1 MTRLPFSRRHLL
13 AGVAGIA
20 TLPAGVLP
28 VLAQAPT
35 NQAPTSQAPAAG
47 TPRRGG
53 VLRVSVDQAASV
65 IHPLRSRVNPEY
77 LVTELLYSN
86 LTRLKPD
93 MTPEP
98 DLATAWTPNAD
109 LTEWRFTLRQGVV
122 FHDGSPCTAADVAA
136 TFKAILDPKTAS
148 PARTNVGPIA
158 GVEAVD
164 AQTLLFR
171 LSAPYA
177 DLPVAVA
184 YTSARI
190 IPARFAEGDID
201 ALARQAVGT
210 GPFKLVSYE
219 PDRRIIVTR
228 NENYYDPARPYLDR
242 VEVMVFP
249 DSTAEASAL
258 ISGDTDLMSNAG
270 QGEFPRLSSARGV
283 KALRVPSGQFLNVNM
298 DCSQPPF
305 NDVRVRR
312 ALALAMDREA
322 MVGFVA
328 QGYGTPGNDVPMNA
342 AYHFHKDFPL
352 KKPDIA
358 AARRLLAEAG
368 HPNGLDVTLVASENP
383 GTRAQLAVAMR
394 EMARPAGFRINVQTM
409 PHATYLDQVWK
420 KGSFYVGFYNM
431 QATADAI
438 FSLLYT
444 SDSAWNE
451 TRWNN
456 TDFDKLV
463 REARVTADEAKR
475 RGLYD
480 AAQKLMHDEVPSV
493 IPAFFDLLA
502 AQRGYVQGYTLHP
515 RGAVFRLDQ
524 VWMGDGAPRR
534 G

>member
-20 TLPAGVLP
+20 TLPAGALP
-28 VLAQAPT
+28 VLAQSS
-35 NQAPTSQAPAAG
+35 TSPASTSPASTIPAPAAG
-47 TPRRGG
+47 APRRGG

-122 FHDGSPCTAADVAA
+122 FHDGTPCTATDVAA

-158 GVEAVD
+158 SVEAVD
-164 AQTLLFR
+164 AQTVLFR

-190 IPARFAEGDID
+190 IPARFAEGDLD

-228 NENYYDPARPYLDR
+228 NEQYYDPARPYQDR

-258 ISGDTDLMSNAG
+258 LSGDTDLMSNAG

-298 DCSQPPF
+298 DCAQPPF

-342 AYHFHKDFPL
+342 AYHFHKEFPL

-358 AARRLLAEAG
+358 AGKRLLAEAG
-368 HPNGLDVTLVASENP
+368 HP
-383 GTRAQLAVAMR
+383 RA
-394 EMARPAGFRINVQTM
+394 ARG
-409 PHATYLDQVWK
+409 
-420 KGSFYVGFYNM
+420 G
-431 QATADAI
+431 DA
-438 FSLLYT
+438 
-444 SDSAWNE
+444 
-451 TRWNN
+451 
-456 TDFDKLV
+456 
-463 REARVTADEAKR
+463 
-475 RGLYD
+475 
-480 AAQKLMHDEVPSV
+480 
-493 IPAFFDLLA
+493 
-502 AQRGYVQGYTLHP
+502 
-515 RGAVFRLDQ
+515 
-524 VWMGDGAPRR
+524 GDGAAGRLPHQRADHAARHLPGPGVEERQLLCWLLQHAGDSRR
-534 G
+534 HLLPALHLRFRLERNPLEQRRLRQAGTRGTRDGGRGEAARPVRCCAEADA